1 MAVLCAA
8 GHCAFRATDER
19 GLGWF
24 SRSGRVGSVSE
35 RESVV
40 LATLQTLLIMF
51 AMPPPVQSSHQGA
64 SHSTYAARLC

>member
-19 GLGWF
+19 G
-24 SRSGRVGSVSE
+24 SGRVGSVSE

-40 LATLQTLLIMF
+40 FGHLEGFAVHVRHAAAGPVIPSGCFPQEVQVSVHTALA
-51 AMPPPVQSSHQGA
+51 
-64 SHSTYAARLC
+64 

>member
-1 MAVLCAA
+1 M
-8 GHCAFRATDER
+8 RE

-40 LATLQTLLIMF
+40 LVTLRALLFMSAT
-51 AMPPPVQSSHQGA
+51 PPSVQSSHQGA
-64 SHSTYAARLC
+64 SHSTYAAKLKPRWDVHLSGDDDQLG